1 MSVTRRAV
9 LVGAGV
15 ALAAP
20 ALGASAA
27 EALIK
32 RIPATGEPIPA
43 VGIGS
48 WITFNVGDD
57 PLLRAE
63 CRAVMAA
70 FFEKGGGM
78 VDSSPMY
85 GSSQAVIGDA
95 LGALGHP
102 AGLFS
107 ADKVWTDASDG
118 PAQIAETTRRWGVQR
133 FDLLQVHNLID
144 WEANLDT
151 LDAMKAAGRL
161 RYTGVT
167 TSHGRRPEELEEVMR
182 RRPPDFVQL
191 TYNIVDREVER
202 RLLPLALE
210 QGIAVICNR
219 AVPAGPAAGPAR
231 GPPATPMGQRDR
243 SVHLA
248 AVPAEVHYLAPR
260 GHGRHSRNAAGRS
273 RAREQVR
280 RIRPHAGR
288 RHAPAYGRL
297 CTGSVRPSENPPPH
311 PGPLLPGG
319 EEREKR
325 EAPLSAYVPPPP
337 FGGRGT
343 GGGGCFS
350 GRRDSVL
357 SDSALAWPCP
367 GRWRTCCCSRR
378 KSIGGSSRLK
388 TSQSGRRSR
397 WCW

>member
-1 MSVTRRAV
+1 MGVTRRAV
-9 LVGAGV
+9 LVGAGA

-20 ALGASAA
+20 PLGASAE
-27 EALIK
+27 EAPFR
-32 RIPATGEPIPA
+32 RIPATGEPVPA

-70 FFEKGGGM
+70 FFEEGGGI

-95 LGALGHP
+95 LGALDRP
-102 AGLFS
+102 PGLFS

-118 PAQIAETTRRWGVQR
+118 PGQIAETTRRWGVER

-151 LDAMKAAGRL
+151 LDAMKEAGRL

-167 TSHGRRPEELEEVMR
+167 TSHGRRHGELEEVMR

-219 AVPAGPAAGPAR
+219 PFQRGRLPDRLAGHPLPAWASEIGVSTWPHFLLKFIISHPAVTAAI
-231 GPPATPMGQRDR
+231 PATRQIDHVRENKSAAFGPMPD
-243 SVHLA
+243 A
-248 AVPAEVHYLAPR
+248 AMRRRMAE
-260 GHGRHSRNAAGRS
+260 
-273 RAREQVR
+273 
-280 RIRPHAGR
+280 
-288 RHAPAYGRL
+288 
-297 CTGSVRPSENPPPH
+297 
-311 PGPLLPGG
+311 
-319 EEREKR
+319 
-325 EAPLSAYVPPPP
+325 YV
-337 FGGRGT
+337 
-343 GGGGCFS
+343 
-350 GRRDSVL
+350 
-357 SDSALAWPCP
+357 
-367 GRWRTCCCSRR
+367 
-378 KSIGGSSRLK
+378 
-388 TSQSGRRSR
+388 QSL
-397 WCW
+397 